1 MENRRSFLKKAGL
14 LGISISAGRDLI
26 IPVPE
31 LNDAKMDGTI
41 LRISSPSESGTHF
54 HPLEEIRIS
63 AMEGGTILI
72 YDGQGRNYLQLSGHP
87 ELTFQAGGTL
97 GNQVIL
103 YLDKKQ
109 RLTDIAAFRVDTK
122 TKIEDDQGEF
132 SKLLDILYWTMVR
145 SGFTELYPYQGKFYQ
160 VFVSWLRDHV
170 HTMKGMKYFYPE
182 LKSGIDL
189 YADSQREDGMI
200 WDNIAPRTKEKNW
213 WDRRFSY
220 GGFIRAVEDGQYE
233 FKRIP
238 VENDVEYLFIEGLY
252 YTWKATGDD
261 YWMESHLDKAI
272 KAIKYSTTDPYRWSE
287 KFRLLK
293 RGFTI
298 DTWDFQSNEDTAMN
312 EGNDI
317 MVIELGKTRFGI
329 MFGDNTGMAAACRYL
344 AEMLEHAGRKSE
356 SEMYHQLSKDLM
368 TRVNDFSWNG
378 EFYTH
383 QVPEDPDVTRDF
395 GIDQSRQVSLSN
407 AYSMNRDIGHEKCV
421 EIIKTYQKIRNEMP
435 GSSPGEWYTIFPPFE
450 YGFGAGDTTRKW
462 DYMNGGVTP
471 IVAGELAH
479 GAFEHGYEKY
489 GVDILRRIR
498 DLTAKTN
505 NYLHCTYRGAL
516 PQVPVRNFTS
526 IDFSP
531 ATNGIFPDTDAVD
544 NENKRIWNYSSFH
557 QIPFR
562 LINPES
568 GQNNCLLFPENNDV
582 NEPVTLDIKQ
592 TVASLYFLHTS
603 PPSLV
608 GMIILEYEDGSDH
621 VDYITGGKSGFW
633 WTEEQTGGEDYE
645 SSKKAWRSA
654 NHPYYQAVYLYGM
667 NNPNPDKKIRR
678 IRFERTRTRQFWNIL
693 GVTLC
698 DKPVFFMPS
707 MISYGIPDNWG
718 AAAVVYALI
727 EGLAGIKDSGVAYDS
742 AILAPRWESAE
753 VKKAKV
759 SVKYE
764 ASGGYLSYMYNYDT
778 RKEELNINFTGN
790 AGNYSLKILLPE
802 GKQPSS
808 VSLDGNTIQFNISV
822 IEDSIYLSLDHQ
834 GPGVHIINV
843 VF

>member
-1 MENRRSFLKKAGL
+1 LENRRSFLKKAGL

-54 HPLEEIRIS
+54 HPLEEIRII

-72 YDGQGRNYLQLSGHP
+72 YDGQGRNYLQLAGHA

-122 TKIEDDQGEF
+122 TKIEDDKGEF

-200 WDNIAPRTKEKNW
+200 WDNVAPRTKEKNW

-261 YWMESHLDKAI
+261 HWMESHLDKVI

-287 KFRLLK
+287 KFKLLK

-329 MFGDNTGMAAACRYL
+329 
-344 AEMLEHAGRKSE
+344 
-356 SEMYHQLSKDLM
+356 
-368 TRVNDFSWNG
+368 
-378 EFYTH
+378 
-383 QVPEDPDVTRDF
+383 
-395 GIDQSRQVSLSN
+395 
-407 AYSMNRDIGHEKCV
+407 
-421 EIIKTYQKIRNEMP
+421 
-435 GSSPGEWYTIFPPFE
+435 
-450 YGFGAGDTTRKW
+450 
-462 DYMNGGVTP
+462 
-471 IVAGELAH
+471 
-479 GAFEHGYEKY
+479 
-489 GVDILRRIR
+489 IL
-498 DLTAKTN
+498 
-505 NYLHCTYRGAL
+505 
-516 PQVPVRNFTS
+516 
-526 IDFSP
+526 
-531 ATNGIFPDTDAVD
+531 
-544 NENKRIWNYSSFH
+544 YSS
-557 QIPFR
+557 
-562 LINPES
+562 
-568 GQNNCLLFPENNDV
+568 
-582 NEPVTLDIKQ
+582 
-592 TVASLYFLHTS
+592 
-603 PPSLV
+603 
-608 GMIILEYEDGSDH
+608 GS
-621 VDYITGGKSGFW
+621 
-633 WTEEQTGGEDYE
+633 
-645 SSKKAWRSA
+645 
-654 NHPYYQAVYLYGM
+654 
-667 NNPNPDKKIRR
+667 
-678 IRFERTRTRQFWNIL
+678 
-693 GVTLC
+693 
-698 DKPVFFMPS
+698 
-707 MISYGIPDNWG
+707 
-718 AAAVVYALI
+718 
-727 EGLAGIKDSGVAYDS
+727 
-742 AILAPRWESAE
+742 
-753 VKKAKV
+753 
-759 SVKYE
+759 
-764 ASGGYLSYMYNYDT
+764 
-778 RKEELNINFTGN
+778 
-790 AGNYSLKILLPE
+790 
-802 GKQPSS
+802 
-808 VSLDGNTIQFNISV
+808 
-822 IEDSIYLSLDHQ
+822 
-834 GPGVHIINV
+834 
-843 VF
+843 